1 MIKIQC
7 VAHQLQVP
15 KQFPKTQI
23 DTEKSLQIT
32 LFSRSVISDSDPMDC
47 STPGFPVLY
56 HLPEFAETP
65 VHWVSDAAQPSHPVT
80 PFSCP
85 QSFPASGSF
94 PMSTDYLLGK
104 CSKDFSLDQTFRIWW
119 SSPWICP
126 SGMPWPHI
134 STQFSK
140 HLCVAVL
147 MFYPPYWRY
156 NSRLDSHIAC

>member
-1 MIKIQC
+1 MLSRKTPTRCLSPMIKIQC

-32 LFSRSVISDSDPMDC
+32 SLFSRSVISDSA
-47 STPGFPVLY
+47 TPGTVLY
-56 HLPEFAETP
+56 HLPEFAQTP
-65 VHWVSDAAQPSHPVT
+65 VHWVSDAAQPSHHVT
-80 PFSCP
+80 PFSFCP

-104 CSKDFSLDQTFRIWW
+104 CPEHFSLDQTLRIWW
-119 SSPWICP
+119 SSPWLCP
-126 SGMPWPHI
+126 SGMPWLHI

-140 HLCVAVL
+140 HLCAAALAVL
-147 MFYPPYWRY
+147 PTI
-156 NSRLDSHIAC
+156 LEI

>member
-32 LFSRSVISDSDPMDC
+32 LLFSRSVISDSA
-47 STPGFPVLY
+47 TPGTVLY
-56 HLPEFAETP
+56 HLPEFAQTP
-65 VHWVSDAAQPSHPVT
+65 VHWVSDAAQPPHHVT
-80 PFSCP
+80 PFSFCP

-94 PMSTDYLLGK
+94 PMNTDYLLGK
-104 CSKDFSLDQTFRIWW
+104 CPRHFSLDQTLRSGDPHHGFVHQECPD
-119 SSPWICP
+119 STSPHSFPNICVR
-126 SGMPWPHI
+126 
-134 STQFSK
+134 
-140 HLCVAVL
+140 LCSL
-147 MFYPPYWRY
+147 FYPPYWRY